1 MAFQVAIVGSGPAG
15 CYTAQ
20 ALLRALPGVRIT
32 LVERLPV
39 PYGLVRYGVAADHQG
54 TKAVTRQ
61 FDRVLEHPDVTFV
74 GNVEV
79 GADVSL
85 EVLRSQ
91 FDAVVIATGLCR
103 DRRLGIAGEELP
115 GVIPSGWLTRWA
127 NGHPDATHARPC
139 LGRRAVV
146 IGNGNVAIDVA
157 RLLAKAQDEFTGSD
171 LPGEVASALVAAEVD
186 EIVVVGRGTVDEA
199 RFDSPMVKELAQV
212 AGATFDVPDSSSTS
226 ASAQTDALRHLVD
239 NQRRGDRVVV
249 RFRFGWTPSR
259 IEGEDRVEKVVF
271 ADLTGTEHS
280 VATDTVV
287 SAIGFTGPA
296 ALVPDGARAEDGRL
310 GTGLYAVGWARR
322 GPRGTIPDART
333 DARLVA
339 EVVAGDLGAQRPPTS
354 RSEPHRCF
362 AALPATDLEGWQAI
376 DRYERATAAHGRVR
390 NKVTDRRAL
399 LQLARP
405 RLNHLQGEPA

>member
-1 MAFQVAIVGSGPAG
+1 MAFQVAIIGSGPAG

-20 ALLRALPGVRIT
+20 ALVKSLPGVRIT

-39 PYGLVRYGVAADHQG
+39 PFGLVRYGVAADHQG

-61 FDRVLEHPDVTFV
+61 FDRVLAHPDVTFV

-85 EVLRSQ
+85 EVLRSS

-103 DRRLGIAGEELP
+103 DRRLGIAGEDLP
-115 GVIPSGWLTRWA
+115 GVITSGWLTRWA
-127 NGHPDATHARPC
+127 NGHPDATHARPR

-146 IGNGNVAIDVA
+146 IGNGNVAIDVV
-157 RLLAKAQDEFTGSD
+157 RLLAKAEGDFVGSD
-171 LPGEVASALVAAEVD
+171 LPGDVVSALAAAEVD
-186 EIVVVGRGTVDEA
+186 EIVVAGRGTADEA
-199 RFDSPMVKELAQV
+199 RFDPAMVKELGQV
-212 AGATFDVPDSSSTS
+212 AGATFDIPGPSRAS
-226 ASAQTDALRHLVD
+226 ASPQADALRHLAE
-239 NQRRGDRVVV
+239 NQRRGDRVTV
-249 RFRFGWTPSR
+249 RFRFGWRPSR
-259 IEGEDRVEKVVF
+259 VEGDARVEKAVF
-271 ADLTGTEHS
+271 TDLTGTEHS
-280 VATDTVV
+280 VATDAVV

-296 ALVPDGARAEDGRL
+296 ALVPDGARAEGGRL
-310 GTGLYAVGWARR
+310 AAGLYVVGWARH

-339 EVVAGDLGAQRPPTS
+339 GVVAGDLGALRQPLSRTEPP
-354 RSEPHRCF
+354 RCF
-362 AALPATDLEGWQAI
+362 AALPTTDLAGWQAI
-376 DRYERATAAHGRVR
+376 ERYERATAAHGRVR